1 MIRLFLRAINA
12 PTLILLVAIG
22 VALQTSLFSSY
33 PLMYLQPDVVLIAVI
48 WCALKRNFIEGGI
61 LTLIFANIAEIHSAA
76 PQGLFFLTYMFIYLL
91 VRATAR
97 VLVMPNLASLI
108 LVTMCSSIVWKFS
121 YMGVLHLL
129 GDASNQWRHLL
140 SLLFPG
146 AVMEG
151 VIGIW
156 LYRMLE
162 RFDWVTY
169 KNIRARQQLEDELQ
183 LDSEGL

>member
-1 MIRLFLRAINA
+1 
-12 PTLILLVAIG
+12 
-22 VALQTSLFSSY
+22 
-33 PLMYLQPDVVLIAVI
+33 
-48 WCALKRNFIEGGI
+48 
-61 LTLIFANIAEIHSAA
+61 
-76 PQGLFFLTYMFIYLL
+76 
-91 VRATAR
+91 
-97 VLVMPNLASLI
+97 
-108 LVTMCSSIVWKFS
+108 
-121 YMGVLHLL
+121 MGVLHLL